1 MPFVNPVIVIGL
13 ALPIAVYLA
22 LFAWQV
28 TWYCTEGAAA
38 EFVWV
43 NVIATVPSLALTSR
57 IETALGRAGAGSGT
71 GSVVVPRTGS
81 VVVPQA
87 RVDRLRKN
95 ADSNDGFMRISHQ
108 GVRSNAPHKS
118 FPVRPEQRN
127 DARTEKKLA
136 FLRPDPLWPREGK
149 RIVS

>member
-43 NVIATVPSLALTSR
+43 NVIATEPSLALTSR

-71 GSVVVPRTGS
+71 GSGVVPRTGS
-81 VVVPQA
+81 GGFPPA
-87 RVDRLRKN
+87 RVDRVREN
-95 ADSNDGFMRISHQ
+95 AGSD
-108 GVRSNAPHKS
+108 
-118 FPVRPEQRN
+118 E
-127 DARTEKKLA
+127 
-136 FLRPDPLWPREGK
+136 
-149 RIVS
+149 

>member
-13 ALPIAVYLA
+13 ALLIAVYLA

-81 VVVPQA
+81 AVFPQA
-87 RVDRLRKN
+87 RGHRRRKN
-95 ADSNDGFMRISHQ
+95 A
-108 GVRSNAPHKS
+108 A
-118 FPVRPEQRN
+118 
-127 DARTEKKLA
+127 
-136 FLRPDPLWPREGK
+136 REGSFTSIS
-149 RIVS
+149 RQATR

>member
-38 EFVWV
+38 EFVCV
-43 NVIATVPSLALTSR
+43 NVIATLPSLALTSR

-81 VVVPQA
+81 GVVPQA
-87 RVDRLRKN
+87 KADNPREN
-95 ADSNDGFMRISHQ
+95 AGSQEGLMGVSPQ
-108 GVRSNAPHKS
+108 GVR
-118 FPVRPEQRN
+118 
-127 DARTEKKLA
+127 
-136 FLRPDPLWPREGK
+136 
-149 RIVS
+149 